1 MDVLPN
7 EDILEGV
14 RRKATFKQK
23 VYRNTIDRF
32 KLLKSVLDELAG
44 EYNKRY
50 ASDEIKI
57 PFIFR
62 NKSEF
67 EVELE
72 FGGDILVF
80 MMHTNVFEFS
90 RNHEVMN
97 TRYVRENTD
106 RSYCGVF
113 MIFNFL
119 ADSFRYNRQNDI
131 GYMIGRVF
139 VNLENH
145 YFIEGKKEV
154 GQLYNNFETG
164 ILDKQTLRTL
174 VESALRYTINFDLLS
189 PPFDQVKEV
198 ALMDIQASITYSQ
211 LKTGKRLGFR
221 FQGDHEEIT

>member
-1 MDVLPN
+1 
-7 EDILEGV
+7 
-14 RRKATFKQK
+14 
-23 VYRNTIDRF
+23 
-32 KLLKSVLDELAG
+32 
-44 EYNKRY
+44 
-50 ASDEIKI
+50 
-57 PFIFR
+57 
-62 NKSEF
+62 
-67 EVELE
+67 
-72 FGGDILVF
+72 
-80 MMHTNVFEFS
+80 
-90 RNHEVMN
+90 
-97 TRYVRENTD
+97 
-106 RSYCGVF
+106 